1 MVTNNINFLTLSN
14 NLLATILH
22 LFHFFLRDTYIERE
36 PGEKQ
41 NDRNDRAIRKAC
53 AWYESHLSINSAVGQ
68 FPKIVL
74 LTDDENNRK
83 LAQEEGIV
91 CCTGK

>member
-1 MVTNNINFLTLSN
+1 MGI
-14 NLLATILH
+14 H
-22 LFHFFLRDTYIERE
+22 RDTYVERM

-41 NDRNDRAIRKAC
+41 NDRNDRAIRKAVS
-53 AWYESHLSINSAVGQ
+53 WYGSHLSVDGQVGQ
-68 FPKIVL
+68 FPQIIL

-91 CCTGK
+91 CCSGIHLNIY

>member
-1 MVTNNINFLTLSN
+1 M
-14 NLLATILH
+14 TILI
-22 LFHFFLRDTYIERE
+22 LILLLSRDTYIERE

-53 AWYESHLSINSAVGQ
+53 VWYESHLSINSAIGQ
-68 FPKIVL
+68 FPKIIL

-83 LAQEEGIV
+83 IAQEEGIV
-91 CCTGK
+91 CCTGKRNHKDWFCFFF